1 MRASIVFTGFGI
13 IIFGLLL
20 WVGIGY
26 PIEIIGTIGLINII
40 LGIMTPRSPG
50 LVFQPDPVGPVK
62 LVVDKASSRSGT
74 YELVF
79 SDTKLI
85 MKKLASRGGFMAVAL
100 VFALIGG
107 FVGGVTGYSLGEL
120 MTQRR
125 RDKIQREN
133 SLLTITKGDV
143 EIPYENM
150 SQVELERAKLKI
162 ASANGPMTLFI
173 PKKYPPLIAA
183 KLRELIPSRAWESPV
198 SSQPSF

>member
-13 IIFGLLL
+13 IMFGLLL
-20 WVGIGY
+20 WIGFGY
-26 PIEIIGTIGLINII
+26 PIEIIGTIGFINII

-85 MKKLASRGGFMAVAL
+85 MKKLASRGGFMAIAL

-120 MTQRR
+120 VTQRR
-125 RDKIQREN
+125 RDKIRKEN

-183 KLRELIPSRAWESPV
+183 KLRELIPSRAWASPV